1 MGAMDTST
9 PHYAELVG
17 TWQRLHR
24 LSHLQSIAGWD
35 QAANMPPKGN
45 EARGAAL
52 AEMAALLHRMRTD
65 HKLPE
70 QMKRAEQEA
79 LSDFE
84 RANLR
89 EMQRQWRA
97 SNALPESLVQ
107 RQQMATSRCEH
118 AWRRQRPANDWTGF
132 VENFRPVLALAREEA
147 ALLADQT
154 GLSKYDAMMDRFEP
168 GMKSAQVDR
177 VFGDVRQWLPGLIQ
191 QVIDRQSHEHVIEPQ
206 GPFPLAAQRGAL
218 RTGDAHA
225 RLRL

>member
-1 MGAMDTST
+1 MST
-9 PHYAELVG
+9 TPSCYQELVG

-24 LSHLQSIAGWD
+24 LSHLQAMAGWD

-45 EARGAAL
+45 EARAAAL

-65 HKLPE
+65 PLLPDR
-70 QMKRAEQEA
+70 MRRAEQEP

-118 AWRRQRPANDWTGF
+118 AWRSQRPA
-132 VENFRPVLALAREEA
+132 
-147 ALLADQT
+147 
-154 GLSKYDAMMDRFEP
+154 
-168 GMKSAQVDR
+168 
-177 VFGDVRQWLPGLIQ
+177 
-191 QVIDRQSHEHVIEPQ
+191 
-206 GPFPLAAQRGAL
+206 
-218 RTGDAHA
+218 
-225 RLRL
+225 